1 MSGPV
6 HEVFDLDLLRVTA
19 QRHID
24 LRLVEGLQRPH
35 FDVISNYT
43 ADTLVA
49 QLNAYVL
56 TEHAG
61 RMVTDHVRALLPV
74 RPRWMPRWLW
84 RRIPTRDVEWTLR
97 VRPRWTYP
105 RAGLRVP
112 ELGDAVRFAQTYPPH
127 VHVPDW
133 RDE

>member
-1 MSGPV
+1 MTGPM
-6 HEVFDLDLLRVTA
+6 HEVFDLDLLKVHA
-19 QRHID
+19 QRVVD
-24 LRLVEGLQRPH
+24 RRLCEGLQHPQFEVVANH
-35 FDVISNYT
+35 T

-56 TEHAG
+56 AEHAG
-61 RMVTDHVRALLPV
+61 RTVTDHVRALLPV
-74 RPRWMPRWLW
+74 RPRWIPRWLW

-105 RAGLRVP
+105 RASLHVP
-112 ELGDAVRFAQTYPPH
+112 ELGAAVRFAQTYPPH